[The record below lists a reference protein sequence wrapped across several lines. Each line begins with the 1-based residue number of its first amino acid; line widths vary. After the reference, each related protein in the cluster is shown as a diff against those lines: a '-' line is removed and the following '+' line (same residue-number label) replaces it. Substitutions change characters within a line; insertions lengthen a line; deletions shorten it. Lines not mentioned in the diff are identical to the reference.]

1 MPRSYPGRGLAP
13 ESHVL
18 PARSVPALP
27 GHTRPTRRFWK
38 RYFPLPCPASRHWC
52 RRNTTDFMY
61 FTPTTLKEPRSA
73 RTMQMGRGDK
83 AAEAA
88 GGPALPAAAAG
99 QQRPPPPGL
108 PPARAAGPARRV
120 RGGLGPSAWPVGPW
134 PRHGRSSVHHHPL
147 TPSRPPCAARTLGT
161 GNAPSRRAGSRRCL
175 DARTEAPSPVPE
187 GQQGALESGWGTG
200 APGGSVS
207 SSPARACGAQWAGWP
222 RPGDV
227 GRSSRAW
234 PHRCHHVP
242 VSPPPQPRPA
252 SPEATPGS
260 PCPPDAAPSRGQGTT
275 PVSPGLCRVGA
286 FETALWGWSC
296 SFLRGS
302 TPAAGRGQRAA
313 RTALPGTPRPEAF
326 PDPEAGRCG

>member
-1 MPRSYPGRGLAP
+1 MPRSYAGRGLAP
-13 ESHVL
+13 ERHVLL

-27 GHTRPTRRFWK
+27 DHTRPTRRFWK

-120 RGGLGPSAWPVGPW
+120 RGGLGPSACPVGLW
-134 PRHGRSSVHHHPL
+134 PRHGCSSVHHHRL

-207 SSPARACGAQWAGWP
+207 SSPARVCGAQWAGWP
-222 RPGDV
+222 RPADV

-242 VSPPPQPRPA
+242 VSRPPQPRPA

-275 PVSPGLCRVGA
+275 PVSPRL
-286 FETALWGWSC
+286 
-296 SFLRGS
+296 
-302 TPAAGRGQRAA
+302 
-313 RTALPGTPRPEAF
+313 
-326 PDPEAGRCG
+326 

>member
-13 ESHVL
+13 ERQVL

-120 RGGLGPSAWPVGPW
+120 RGGLGPSLGMAAPLSTIIGSLRAGHRVLP
-134 PRHGRSSVHHHPL
+134 GRWGQEMHRAGGLEAGGVWMRAR
-147 TPSRPPCAARTLGT
+147 RPPARFLR
-161 GNAPSRRAGSRRCL
+161 ASRVPWRAG
-175 DARTEAPSPVPE
+175 
-187 GQQGALESGWGTG
+187 
-200 APGGSVS
+200 GG
-207 SSPARACGAQWAGWP
+207 
-222 RPGDV
+222 
-227 GRSSRAW
+227 
-234 PHRCHHVP
+234 
-242 VSPPPQPRPA
+242 
-252 SPEATPGS
+252 
-260 PCPPDAAPSRGQGTT
+260 
-275 PVSPGLCRVGA
+275 PGLQEG
-286 FETALWGWSC
+286 L
-296 SFLRGS
+296 
-302 TPAAGRGQRAA
+302 
-313 RTALPGTPRPEAF
+313 
-326 PDPEAGRCG
+326 